1 MLYLSFFGS
10 GNNAEKGLLLSLRVV
25 LVLLEGI
32 KVKCGCVCRRDGGCR
47 GVYAVLS
54 LAAEPLFG
62 IRINL

>member
-1 MLYLSFFGS
+1 MRRFSKFLMD
-10 GNNAEKGLLLSLRVV
+10 LSLRVV

-32 KVKCGCVCRRDGGCR
+32 KVKCGCVCRRGGCR